1 MAIWNFS
8 GGENPWLNNDKAD
21 PYEGLNWFQKANKMA
36 KEGLLN
42 AGVAESSYM
51 NNPFIGGVAH
61 VSPTKNDRE
70 IIVDHAAGGVIRP
83 TDEKDLWRSI
93 FGKFPRNPGGMKT
106 FTNPKT
112 GETKRGIDNIQWE
125 HFDQHKD
132 LNPQDFKDQ
141 QIKNVFNQAAALDFL
156 QKFNPFA

>member
-21 PYEGLNWFQKANKMA
+21 PYEGLNWFQKANKIA
-36 KEGLLN
+36 EEGGLN

-61 VSPTKNDRE
+61 VVPTENDRE
-70 IIVDHAAGGVIRP
+70 VIVDHAKGGVIRP
-83 TDEKDLWRSI
+83 TTKEDLQDRI
-93 FGKFPRNPGGMKT
+93 FGEWPRNPGGMKT
-106 FTNPKT
+106 YTNPKT
-112 GETKRGIDNIQWE
+112 GETKRGVDNIIWE
-125 HFDQHKD
+125 HFDEHPE

-156 QKFNPFA
+156 KNFNPFA